1 MDFIGLVAWPGLQVC
16 EEKDIKAQK
25 KYFFGVFLKQ

>member
-1 MDFIGLVAWPGLQVC
+1 VAKGKEGY

-25 KYFFGVFLKQ
+25 L